1 MTISGES
8 GEVSGLTVDSWKER
22 LPEIVQGYSSEDV
35 WNLNETGV
43 FWKALPDKGFGQ
55 KVKECKG
62 GKKCKQ
68 RFTVTF
74 IVNGVGKS
82 EGKPIIIWKSEN
94 PRCFKG
100 INKSELP
107 AEYFSQPK
115 AWMTGEILHKVLAKI
130 DTQLKR
136 EGRSVILFM
145 DIAGCHLPDLKEKY
159 SNMKIV
165 YLPTN
170 TTSMLQPL
178 DLGIIN
184 LGIIKNFNVY
194 YRKLLMRFILAKIET
209 CSSASEVLQSVNVL
223 LAIRWVTEARKNVSE
238 TTIKKYFRKAGILR
252 HDFSVVS
259 SLIPAASDPFSDI
272 DSCDLD
278 ESGDGCCEELAELI
292 HRIQGPENACSVSE
306 LLASESEIP
315 VCSEFAASIWDEDF
329 MAEIGP
335 QSKGFCEH
343 DNEEEDGPEDVEPPP
358 PRLKNLREVM
368 ECLEDVHSFLELNG
382 HSRSNQN

>member
-1 MTISGES
+1 MKMCGIWT
-8 GEVSGLTVDSWKER
+8 KR
-22 LPEIVQGYSSEDV
+22 
-35 WNLNETGV
+35 GV

-94 PRCFKG
+94 PRYFKG

-107 AEYFSQPK
+107 VEYFSQPK

-136 EGRSVILFM
+136 EGRSVIKFLFM
-145 DIAGCHLPDLKEKY
+145 DNAGCHLPDLKEKY

-165 YLPTN
+165 YLPPN

-178 DLGIIN
+178 DLGI
-184 LGIIKNFNVY
+184 KNVEVY
-194 YRKLLMRFILAKIET
+194 YRKLLMKFILAKIET

-223 LAIRWVTEARKNVSE
+223 HAIRWVAEAWKNVSE
-238 TTIKKYFRKAGILR
+238 TIIKKCFRKAGILH

-259 SLIPAASDPFSDI
+259 PLIPAGSDPFSDI

-278 ESGDGCCEELAELI
+278 KSGDGGYEELAELI

-306 LLASESEIP
+306 LLASECKIP
-315 VCSEFAASIWDEDF
+315 VCSEFAASTWDEDF
-329 MAEIGP
+329 MVEIGP

-358 PRLKNLREVM
+358 PRLKNLRKVM
-368 ECLEDVHSFLELNG
+368 ECLEDVRSFLELNG
-382 HSRSNQN
+382 HTAEATKPEDLVNTVAWLQCSTTKYTVQSKLTNYFAAEPLQ